1 MAAYNGDLAA
11 TKAALERG
19 EHIDGTDPYGH
30 TAIFFAA
37 SQGHVVVLDFLLLR
51 GAALNQT
58 GDDNVSPLFVA
69 AQDGHNKAVRALLEH
84 GADVD
89 QARTDGTSPLFMAAQ
104 EGHLHV
110 VQALLE
116 RRVNLDRASNGDGI
130 TPLLAACY
138 RGHLGIVKALLAR
151 GADVN
156 LERKDISVNPL
167 IAAAEDGYLKIFD
180 VLLEHGAD
188 IVIFSRQRAGCHR
201 LAPLF
206 FARLNHVAEARQHA
220 EQGDIDWFRAAFEA
234 GGSKLAPFAQWV
246 PLLPFSARVKLA
258 SWVAGA
264 LESMSL
270 YPLAKTRK
278 LLSALHARLDIGCG
292 GGGGGGGAAHNE
304 RALHMLATVSVLA
317 ARNECSGPSVQCGG
331 GGCGGGGGVGRGDR
345 IGGGDG
351 VGGIMN
357 VFTKGYP
364 KSFQE
369 LEFVLS

>member
-1 MAAYNGDLAA
+1 M
-11 TKAALERG
+11 
-19 EHIDGTDPYGH
+19 
-30 TAIFFAA
+30 
-37 SQGHVVVLDFLLLR
+37 
-51 GAALNQT
+51 
-58 GDDNVSPLFVA
+58 A
-69 AQDGHNKAVRALLEH
+69 AQDGHKKAVRALLEH

-116 RRVNLDRASNGDGI
+116 WGANVDRASNGDGI

-156 LERKDISVNPL
+156 LEREDASVNPL
-167 IAAAEDGYLKIFD
+167 MAAAENGYLKIFD

-188 IVIFSRQRAGCHR
+188 IDLFSRQRAGCHR
-201 LAPLF
+201 LAPVF
-206 FARLNHVAEARQHA
+206 FSRVNHVAEARQHA
-220 EQGDIDWFRAAFEA
+220 EQGHIDWFRAAFEA

-246 PLLPFSARVKLA
+246 PLLPFSARVELA
-258 SWVAGA
+258 SWVSGA

-278 LLSALHARLDIGCG
+278 LLSLLHARLESGCGG

-304 RALHMLATVSVLA
+304 RALQMLATVSVLA
-317 ARNECSGPSVQCGG
+317 ARNDCSGPSVQGGG
-331 GGCGGGGGVGRGDR
+331 GGCGGGGGVGRG
-345 IGGGDG
+345 GG
-351 VGGIMN
+351 VGGMKN
-357 VFTKGYP
+357 VLKRGYS
-364 KSFQE
+364 KIILE
-369 LEFVLS
+369 LEFILS